1 MRFEVIAAS
10 LLALAAQPAMAREH
24 SHYGS
29 HHGFHHD
36 RGHHYG
42 WARGH
47 HYGWRHHHHGH
58 WGHHS
63 WLQPADGDAPAE
75 PVFGARPDSMF
86 APVAPLFTPAPRVAV
101 VPRVAVAPRLAAA
114 PARSGPLDALIAQ
127 HAQANGVP
135 ESLVRRVVVRE
146 SRYNPRAVGRGGA
159 MGLMQIKTATAR
171 AMGYGGSSSGLLN
184 ADTNLTYA
192 VRYLAGAYRAAG
204 GNADRAV
211 GYYARGYYSAAKHR
225 GIAAYAPPPGAYASA
240 GGLQVASVAFD
251 GGPRI
256 RHRRRGS

>member
-1 MRFEVIAAS
+1 MRFQILAAS
-10 LLALAAQPAMAREH
+10 LLALVAQPAMAREH
-24 SHYGS
+24 SHYHS
-29 HHGFHHD
+29 HWGFHHD
-36 RGHHYG
+36 RGHHHG
-42 WARGH
+42 WMRGH
-47 HYGWRHHHHGH
+47 HYGWRHHHRGH
-58 WGHHS
+58 WGRHS
-63 WLQPADGDAPAE
+63 WLQPPDGYTAAE
-75 PVFGARPDSMF
+75 PAAPGFATRPDSMF
-86 APVAPLFTPAPRVAV
+86 APVAPLFAPAPRIVVRRLAV
-101 VPRVAVAPRLAAA
+101 VPRYAAA

-211 GYYARGYYSAAKHR
+211 GYYARGYYSAVRHR
-225 GIAAYAPPPGAYASA
+225 GIAPYAPPAGAYASA
-240 GGLQVASVAFD
+240 DGFQVASLD
-251 GGPRI
+251 GGARI
-256 RHRRRGS
+256 RHRRRSQ

>member
-1 MRFEVIAAS
+1 MRFQIIAAS
-10 LLALAAQPAMAREH
+10 LLALVAQPAMARDH
-24 SHYGS
+24 HGW

-42 WARGH
+42 WMRGH
-47 HYGWRHHHHGH
+47 HDGWRHHHRGH
-58 WGHHS
+58 WGRHS
-63 WLQPADGDAPAE
+63 WQQPTEGYVTAE
-75 PVFGARPDSMF
+75 PAFGTRPDSMF
-86 APVAPLFTPAPRVAV
+86 APVAPLFAPAPRIAV
-101 VPRVAVAPRLAAA
+101 VPRATVAPRYAAA

-204 GNADRAV
+204 GNANRAV

-225 GIAAYAPPPGAYASA
+225 GIAPYAPPADAYASA
-240 GGLQVASVAFD
+240 DSFQVASLD

-256 RHRRRGS
+256 RHRRRGW